1 MQNTTNNESKLHLF
15 TDETSRP
22 YEKNE
27 NKFIRTP
34 QFDELEAHII
44 QKYNLTLAEDKNKTK
59 T

>member
-44 QKYNLTLAEDKNKTK
+44 QKYNLMLYNKT
-59 T
+59 